1 MVQLLNTTYAFS
13 NLTLRHNEE
22 YFVTVTVSNMAGLS
36 TSVTSNGIKID
47 RTPPEPIKHM
57 TGRFGQ
63 RLQCIV

>member
-1 MVQLLNTTYAFS
+1 MVQLNTTYAFS

-36 TSVTSNGIKID
+36 TSVTSNGIKFD

-57 TGRFGQ
+57 TGRFRQ
-63 RLQCIV
+63 RLQCIA